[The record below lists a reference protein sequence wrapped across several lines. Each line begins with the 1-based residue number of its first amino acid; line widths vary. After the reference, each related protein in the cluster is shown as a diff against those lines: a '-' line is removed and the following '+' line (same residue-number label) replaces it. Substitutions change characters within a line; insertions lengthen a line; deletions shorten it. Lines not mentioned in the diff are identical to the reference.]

1 MLLFFDTETTG
12 LPDNRL
18 PLDHASQPH
27 LVQIAALCMTPD
39 GKEESMMNVLI
50 EPNGYSIP
58 EGAARIHGISTEKA
72 KAFGVPLLVGVSMLS
87 NLIVKCETIV
97 AHNISFDLTL
107 LRIALMRL
115 KRPDRSVEKQQFCTM
130 EKAKP
135 ICQMPGSARMKA
147 AGMRGM
153 KPPKLIEA
161 YEFAFKEKF
170 DNAHDALADVRA
182 CARLYFWLIE
192 QQQLQIPDR

>member
-27 LVQIAALCMTPD
+27 LVQIAALCMD
-39 GKEESMMNVLI
+39 EAGKEESMMNVLI
-50 EPNGYSIP
+50 EPDGYSIP

-72 KAFGVPLLVGVSMLS
+72 KAYGVPVMVGVSMLS
-87 NLIVKCETIV
+87 NLIAKCDCIV

-107 LRIALMRL
+107 FRIALARM

-135 ICQMPGSARMKA
+135 VCQMPASARMQNV
-147 AGMRGM
+147 GMKGF

-182 CARLYFWLIE
+182 CARLYFWLME
-192 QQQLQIPDR
+192 QQKGATS